1 MKYFAFSQLDSEGR
15 IISLSSGEEGSAG
28 SLSVAEVA
36 GGADDPDLVLTLQD
50 AAEAVTAAEE
60 ADKEPGEGMLNM
72 EGIKIEKLEGNP
84 PTLTPTNNSSLPS
97 VTRKEL
103 ESTSTKTLVLASSLS
118 STYSSILSLS
128 SSSSTYYSWRAQ
140 AARPWCWPH
149 QFSPPR
155 PESQI

>member
-1 MKYFAFSQLDSEGR
+1 
-15 IISLSSGEEGSAG
+15 
-28 SLSVAEVA
+28 
-36 GGADDPDLVLTLQD
+36 
-50 AAEAVTAAEE
+50 
-60 ADKEPGEGMLNM
+60 MLNM

-84 PTLTPTNNSSLPS
+84 PSLTPTNNSSLPS

-128 SSSSTYYSWRAQ
+128 SSSSTLSYYSWRAQ
-140 AARPWCWPH
+140 APRPWCWPH

-155 PESQI
+155 PESQIWRLESSFKEILNTNFHLKALPHNNEEVDREKKSDSASKLKKKIKFAFKNKNRKMRVCV